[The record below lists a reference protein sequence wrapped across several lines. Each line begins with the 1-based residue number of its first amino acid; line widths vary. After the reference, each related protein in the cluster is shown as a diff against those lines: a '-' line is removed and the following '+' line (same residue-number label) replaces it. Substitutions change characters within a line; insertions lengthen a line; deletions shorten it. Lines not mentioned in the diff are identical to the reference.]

1 MMAAAFVFVVA
12 GWRALWLLQLQCRTA
27 GDWATTHAA
36 AVETAHVAELRSL
49 VVVKYICMM

>member
-1 MMAAAFVFVVA
+1 MAAAFVFVVA